1 MQRCITLPVG
11 QGRSAGSGCTLAS
24 ANTGIESP
32 MFLGAYGYPYPST
45 HVESLGFPCSLYNH
59 DHNALSMFFGQC
71 WCIQPTY
78 FPSTDAAIGFEES
91 RDHFNP
97 YEYMGCNS
105 DRSDSDSCYSSDSN
119 SSSPTDTPV
128 LQKSVPI
135 YTVPLT
141 TAQRKHNS
149 RQSRKR
155 NPLLSKE
162 DRDIIKGK
170 LVVMRDQ
177 KIPWKKIASIINEE
191 FGGKLDSE
199 DGFKVPCLEMMHLRN
214 KKRIRGPLRVRYLL
228 ILCSCKCHWTQADV
242 LSMVRSAAGS
252 RWREAGYSIPGHT
265 PGVYLSCELWW
276 FIESTVPVTPSIS
289 FLPLFLFFFLFYLF
303 LVFYL
308 LLLST
313 YGWIILCI
321 PSGFLFPPPYFIHFR
336 LDPWWFFFHFFF
348 FSFFTFLYSRHFSLK
363 FVLSTYSIGEFR
375 IFLFL
380 LPILHIL
387 LINISWSITLL
398 KNVDALRLIYRSKA
412 IYINGNC
419 GICMST

>member
-11 QGRSAGSGCTLAS
+11 QGRPAGSGCTLAS

-32 MFLGAYGYPYPST
+32 MFPGAYWYPYPST
-45 HVESLGFPCSLYNH
+45 HEESLGFPCSLYNH
-59 DHNALSMFFGQC
+59 DHNAPSMFFGQC
-71 WCIQPTY
+71 WWIQPTY

-162 DRDIIKGK
+162 DRDIIKGR

-303 LVFYL
+303 LFAFVIHIWLDITLYTFLIPISSPLFYPL
-308 LLLST
+308 PAGPLVV
-313 YGWIILCI
+313 
-321 PSGFLFPPPYFIHFR
+321 
-336 LDPWWFFFHFFF
+336 FFFVFF